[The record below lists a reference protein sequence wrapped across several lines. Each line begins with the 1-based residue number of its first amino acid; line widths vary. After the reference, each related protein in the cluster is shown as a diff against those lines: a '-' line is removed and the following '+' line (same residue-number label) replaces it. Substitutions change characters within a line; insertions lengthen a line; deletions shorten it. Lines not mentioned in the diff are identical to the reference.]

1 MLTRLG
7 SRRRRVRIVHLT
19 DLHLQVE
26 GTRARGHYDTGLHR
40 ALPRL
45 ELEQLGRGRKYE
57 GARQV
62 MERVA
67 LEVDALCADL
77 VLVTGDLTGLAL
89 EEEFHIA
96 RDVIRDLSAGGRPVL
111 VVPGNHDRYAPGG
124 PASRL
129 FEEHFVDLLKS
140 DLPQYADAHGYPFVK
155 LIGGEMAVVGLDST
169 RVPSGVGYVFG
180 RLGDDQLARLDAL
193 LADPALA
200 GRSVA
205 VMVHHAPVDERG
217 KRNPFSG
224 GLLDGARLLEVT
236 ASRCVGLFCGHVHGR
251 YRAAATEKAPEVF
264 NAGSATE
271 AGMEG
276 YFVLDV
282 EDRRVVSAEVI
293 VPDWVEADAGR
304 RVA

>member
-7 SRRRRVRIVHLT
+7 SRRRRFRVVHLT

-26 GTRARGHYDTGLHR
+26 GTRARGLIDTGLHR

-77 VLVTGDLTGLAL
+77 VLVSGDLTGLAL

-96 RDVIRDLSAGGRPVL
+96 REVITELGGGRRPVL

-124 PASRL
+124 PESRL
-129 FEEHFVDLLKS
+129 FEEHFVDLLAS
-140 DLPQYADAHGYPFVK
+140 DLPQYADAQGYPFVK
-155 LIGGEMAVVGLDST
+155 LVGSEMAVVGLDST
-169 RVPSGVGYVFG
+169 RVPSGVGYLFG
-180 RLGDDQLARLDAL
+180 RLGDDQLDRLDAL

-205 VMVHHAPVDERG
+205 VMVHHAPVDEHG
-217 KRNPFSG
+217 KRNPISG
-224 GLLDGARLLEVT
+224 GLLDGARLLEIT
-236 ASRCVGLFCGHVHGR
+236 NARCAGLFCGHVHGR
-251 YRAAATEKAPEVF
+251 YRAAGTDKQPEVF

-276 YFVLDV
+276 YWVLDV
-282 EDRRVVSAEVI
+282 EDRRVVSAEVL
-293 VPDWVEADAGR
+293 VPDWAEADAGR